1 MGCTMVVMT
10 PEEMELAKK
19 LLQTQ
24 SPLMRG
30 DHGAL
35 MRKYLK
41 LQKERIELIGKKD
54 NKRLYE
60 FPIKD
65 TSFRGF

>member
-10 PEEMELAKK
+10 PEEMKLAKK
-19 LLQTQ
+19 LLRTQ
-24 SPLMRG
+24 SPLMSG
-30 DHGAL
+30 DHGAV

-60 FPIKD
+60 FPI
-65 TSFRGF
+65 

>member
-10 PEEMELAKK
+10 PKEMELAKEM
-19 LLQTQ
+19 LETQ
-24 SPLMRG
+24 SPLMG
-30 DHGAL
+30 GYHGTV

-41 LQKERIELIGKKD
+41 LQNERIELIGKKD
-54 NKRLYE
+54 KRLYG
-60 FPIKD
+60 FPIRD

>member
-10 PEEMELAKK
+10 PKEMELAKEMLK
-19 LLQTQ
+19 TQ
-24 SPLMRG
+24 SPLIG
-30 DHGAL
+30 GYQGVV

-54 NKRLYE
+54 KRLYG
-60 FPIKD
+60 FPIRD

>member
-41 LQKERIELIGKKD
+41 LQKERIKLIEKG
-54 NKRLYE
+54 N
-60 FPIKD
+60 
-65 TSFRGF
+65 

>member
-54 NKRLYE
+54 KRLYG
-60 FPIKD
+60 FPIRD

>member
-10 PEEMELAKK
+10 PKEMELAKEMLK
-19 LLQTQ
+19 TQ
-24 SPLMRG
+24 SPLIG
-30 DHGAL
+30 GYHGAV

-54 NKRLYE
+54 KRLYG
-60 FPIKD
+60 FPIRD

>member
-10 PEEMELAKK
+10 LKEMELAKEM
-19 LLQTQ
+19 LETQ
-24 SPLMRG
+24 SPSIG
-30 DHGAL
+30 GYQGVV

-54 NKRLYE
+54 KRLYG
-60 FPIKD
+60 FPIRD